1 MTFKVLYMKKKVFL
15 LLAVLWTGFIFFN
28 SLQEGETSAAMSGF
42 IVDIIMRIFGKI
54 GITDIDTVSFI
65 VRKAAHFTEF
75 FIQSIL
81 ISAVVDDKKYRSVAI
96 YVLFAGLFT
105 ACCDEFLQI
114 FTDGRG
120 SSVRD
125 VFIDFGGTVC
135 ATAVFAIGKK
145 VFCKKHFTKLN

>member
-1 MTFKVLYMKKKVFL
+1 MKKKVFL

-28 SLQEGETSAAMSGF
+28 SLQDGKDSAVMSGF
-42 IVDIIMRIFGKI
+42 IVDIVMRIFGKA
-54 GITDIDTVSFI
+54 GISNIDTVSFI

-81 ISAVVDDKKYRSVAI
+81 ISAVVRDKKYCSVVI
-96 YVLFAGLFT
+96 YVLFLGLLT

-114 FTDGRG
+114 FTEGRG

-135 ATAVFAIGKK
+135 AAAVFAIGKK
-145 VFCKKHFTKLN
+145 FFAKNTLLN

>member
-1 MTFKVLYMKKKVFL
+1 MKKKVFL

-28 SLQEGETSAAMSGF
+28 SVQAGEDSARMSGF
-42 IVDIIMRIFGKI
+42 FVDIVMRIFAKS
-54 GITDIDTVSFI
+54 GITDIEVVSFI

-81 ISAVVDDKKYRSVAI
+81 ISSAVYDKKYRSVAI
-96 YVLFAGLFT
+96 YVLFIGLLT
-105 ACCDEFLQI
+105 ACCDEFIQI
-114 FTDGRG
+114 FTEDRG

-135 ATAVFAIGKK
+135 AAMIFAIGKK